1 MPTITLEYSD
11 ANMNRAL
18 AAFKGPITPADGNTV
33 TQAELTTHLKDI
45 IKDRVRVYERDQ
57 NEASW
62 NMTAFD
68 TE

>member
-1 MPTITLEYSD
+1 
-11 ANMNRAL
+11 MNRAL